1 MAHVNGFDAQ
11 HHLRAVVDG
20 DHANP
25 VVEFG
30 AGHRAADLRERRAG
44 PRHFDVG
51 AEPRHPQPV
60 MRDPAVEPRAEPEQL
75 HLGDRAR
82 GQPVAAGLVAG
93 ELRGVDHQ
101 HVAAGAGGPRGRGRT
116 GRTGAHDDHVSP
128 DVHASQYVGRVR
140 TPASVVAG
148 VDFGDPAF
156 AADVRDGVARIEDL
170 MATELGK
177 ADELMAEAVQHLF
190 QAGGKR
196 FRPLFTVLSAQLGP
210 DPDTWQVTVA
220 GAVIELVHLA
230 TLYHDDVMDEAQ
242 VRRGAPSANA
252 RWSNNIAILAGDYL
266 FATASRLVSRLGP
279 DAVRVIAET
288 FAQLVT
294 GQMRETRGAAEHVDS
309 VEHYLKVVYEKTAC
323 LIAASGRFGGTFS
336 GADEEQ
342 VERLS
347 RLGGIVGTVFQISDD
362 IIDIDSDPDE
372 SGKVPG
378 TDLREGV
385 HTLPVLYALRE
396 TGPDADRLRE
406 LLAAP
411 VEDDD
416 ELAEALSLLR
426 RSQGMAQ
433 AKDTVARYA
442 KQARDELANLPEGP
456 GQAGAGFA
464 GGLHG
469 QPPRLRSGTRGGRS
483 SVEEAETSAR
493 RSGSFRRTLMSWHP
507 HANTFKTFLL
517 LVGISA
523 LIVVRRRAVRQE
535 RSCSWPCCSPSA

>member
-1 MAHVNGFDAQ
+1 MRSSSSVRGTALLAFGN
-11 HHLRAVVDG
+11 DG
-20 DHANP
+20 PGHAN
-25 VVEFG
+25 
-30 AGHRAADLRERRAG
+30 
-44 PRHFDVG
+44 FDVG
-51 AEPRHPQPV
+51 TEPRHPQPV
-60 MRDPAVEPRAEPEQL
+60 VRDTALEPRSEAEKL
-75 HLGDRAR
+75 HFGDCPRR
-82 GQPVAAGLVAG
+82 QPIAAGLVAG
-93 ELRGVDHQ
+93 KLRGVDHQ
-101 HVAAGAGGPRGRGRT
+101 DVAPGAGGPRGRGRT
-116 GRTGAHDDHVSP
+116 CRTGAHDDHVSP
-128 DVHASQYVGRVR
+128 DAHASQYVGRVR

-148 VDFGDPAF
+148 VEFGDPAF

-170 MATELGK
+170 MSTELGK

-196 FRPLFTVLSAQLGP
+196 FRPLFTVLTAQLGP
-210 DPDTWQVTVA
+210 DPDNSQVTVA

-252 RWSNNIAILAGDYL
+252 RWGNNIAILAGDYL

-294 GQMRETRGAAEHVDS
+294 GQMRETRGAADHVDS

-342 VERLS
+342 IERLS

-396 TGPDADRLRE
+396 TGPDADRLRQ
-406 LLAAP
+406 LLAGP
-411 VEDDD
+411 VEDDA

-426 RSQGMAQ
+426 RSQGMVR

-456 GQAGAGFA
+456 GRQALASLVDYTA
-464 GGLHG
+464 NRHG
-469 QPPRLRSGTRGGRS
+469 
-483 SVEEAETSAR
+483 
-493 RSGSFRRTLMSWHP
+493 
-507 HANTFKTFLL
+507 
-517 LVGISA
+517 
-523 LIVVRRRAVRQE
+523 
-535 RSCSWPCCSPSA
+535 

>member
-1 MAHVNGFDAQ
+1 M
-11 HHLRAVVDG
+11 
-20 DHANP
+20 
-25 VVEFG
+25 
-30 AGHRAADLRERRAG
+30 
-44 PRHFDVG
+44 
-51 AEPRHPQPV
+51 
-60 MRDPAVEPRAEPEQL
+60 
-75 HLGDRAR
+75 
-82 GQPVAAGLVAG
+82 
-93 ELRGVDHQ
+93 
-101 HVAAGAGGPRGRGRT
+101 
-116 GRTGAHDDHVSP
+116 
-128 DVHASQYVGRVR
+128 
-140 TPASVVAG
+140 VAG

-156 AADVRDGVARIEDL
+156 AQDVRDGVARIEDL

-177 ADELMAEAVQHLF
+177 ADELMSEAVQHLF

-210 DPDTWQVTVA
+210 EPDAWQVTVA

-279 DAVRVIAET
+279 EAVRVIADT

-323 LIAASGRFGGTFS
+323 LIAASGRFGATFS

-342 VERLS
+342 IERLS
-347 RLGGIVGTVFQISDD
+347 RLGGIVGTAFQISDD

-385 HTLPVLYALRE
+385 HTLPVLYALRD

-406 LLAAP
+406 LLAGP
-411 VEDDD
+411 VENDDD
-416 ELAEALSLLR
+416 LAEALRLLR
-426 RSQGMAQ
+426 ASQGM
-433 AKDTVARYA
+433 VA
-442 KQARDELANLPEGP
+442 
-456 GQAGAGFA
+456 GQGDRRPVRGAGPRRA
-464 GGLHG
+464 GQPARRPGSPSVGDAGRLHG
-469 QPPRLRSGTRGGRS
+469 QPARLRG
-483 SVEEAETSAR
+483 
-493 RSGSFRRTLMSWHP
+493 FRNL
-507 HANTFKTFLL
+507 AK
-517 LVGISA
+517 A
-523 LIVVRRRAVRQE
+523 
-535 RSCSWPCCSPSA
+535 C